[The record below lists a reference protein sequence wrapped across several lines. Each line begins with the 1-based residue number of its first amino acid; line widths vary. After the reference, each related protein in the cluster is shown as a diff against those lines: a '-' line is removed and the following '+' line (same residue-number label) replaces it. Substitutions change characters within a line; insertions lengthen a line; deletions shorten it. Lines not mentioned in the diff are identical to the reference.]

1 MASTHSHSPTSHL
14 PGSRLAGLITVL
26 GATGQQG
33 GSVTRALRDAGWKV
47 RAVVRDQS
55 SPRAQELAATGVETV
70 RGDFADSTSIR
81 AAFEGA
87 DSVFSV
93 QPSSG
98 QPGRPMSD
106 ESEVAAGIM
115 VADLARDA
123 GVDHLVYSSS
133 MVVGQ
138 SDSGIAHFETKR
150 RIENYLGRSDQ
161 SVTIIRPATFMEM
174 IPVPSRDQTSDHI
187 EFLMADSKPM
197 QFIAVRDIGR
207 IVARIVESPDRY
219 RGRTLDIAGDELT
232 GDQMAKV
239 IGEHLGRT
247 LSYRRI
253 DPAGDPLIER
263 LESATDEGRMSTAD
277 LAGLRRQ
284 FSFLLSLDE
293 WMRTAD
299 AVTGRGSDR

>member
-1 MASTHSHSPTSHL
+1 
-14 PGSRLAGLITVL
+14 
-26 GATGQQG
+26 
-33 GSVTRALRDAGWKV
+33 
-47 RAVVRDQS
+47 
-55 SPRAQELAATGVETV
+55 
-70 RGDFADSTSIR
+70 
-81 AAFEGA
+81 
-87 DSVFSV
+87 
-93 QPSSG
+93 
-98 QPGRPMSD
+98 MSD

-138 SDSGIAHFETKR
+138 SDSRIAHFETKR

-187 EFLMADSKPM
+187 QFLMADSKPM

-232 GDQMAKV
+232 GDQMAEV

-277 LAGLRRQ
+277 LTGLRRQ

-293 WMRTAD
+293 WLATAD
-299 AVTGRGSDR
+299 AVEAR